1 MLRQDQ
7 RRGGWRPPGE
17 LRLTG
22 GGSEQGVKYF
32 GNIVR
37 AVWGLWGASE
47 EVITV
52 WSLQRSQHYY
62 WRLHSSRAPPP
73 LPRLSSHRTQ
83 LREPPMG
90 SAGPPGSHWSA
101 ELYQPFIEHFYGNCV
116 FTSSFI
122 HQQNC
127 VLTSIPICFITN
139 HPHSMIKQKEDEY
152 CFINVLRMST
162 RPLLFNYLIYN
173 ITKNNFHIKFHV

>member
-1 MLRQDQ
+1 
-7 RRGGWRPPGE
+7 
-17 LRLTG
+17 
-22 GGSEQGVKYF
+22 
-32 GNIVR
+32 
-37 AVWGLWGASE
+37 
-47 EVITV
+47 
-52 WSLQRSQHYY
+52 
-62 WRLHSSRAPPP
+62 
-73 LPRLSSHRTQ
+73 
-83 LREPPMG
+83 MG

-152 CFINVLRMST
+152 FFSQCTENVDKTSFDWT
-162 RPLLFNYLIYN
+162 IV
-173 ITKNNFHIKFHV
+173 I